1 MKRALKIVVTG
12 PFGAGKTAFIQTI
25 SQIDVVSTERKI
37 THHAP
42 AGKEETTVAL
52 DYGRVTLGKTVL
64 NLFGTPGQKRFDFMW
79 EILSK
84 EMDGFAVL
92 VDSTEPKTFREA
104 KRLIKL
110 FSRYNS
116 VPYVV
121 VANKQDLAGAVS
133 PAELRRVL
141 NLDGRVQVVPCIATR
156 KRDVRSVLQSLLEL
170 IPQ

>member
-1 MKRALKIVVTG
+1 MKRALKIVITG
-12 PFGAGKTAFIQTI
+12 PFGAGKTAFIKTI
-25 SQIDVVSTERKI
+25 SGIDVVSTERRI

-52 DYGRVTLGKTVL
+52 DYGQVALGQTVL
-64 NLFGTPGQKRFDFMW
+64 HLFGTPGQKRFDFMW

-92 VDSTEPKTFREA
+92 VDSTEARTFREA
-104 KRLIKL
+104 RRLINL

-121 VANKQDLAGAVS
+121 VANKQDLAGAAS
-133 PAELRRVL
+133 PAALQRAL
-141 NLDGRVQVVPCIATR
+141 NLDGQVPVVPCIATQ
-156 KRDVRSVLQSLLEL
+156 KRSVRAALLALVEL
-170 IPQ
+170 IP

>member
-1 MKRALKIVVTG
+1 MKRALKIVITG

-37 THHAP
+37 TRRAP
-42 AGKEETTVAL
+42 VGKEETTVAM
-52 DYGRVTLGKTVL
+52 DYGRVALGRTIL

-79 EILSK
+79 EILSQ

-92 VDSTEPKTFREA
+92 VDTTETKTFREA
-104 KRLIKL
+104 RRLIRL

-133 PAELRRVL
+133 STKLRRAL
-141 NLDGRVQVVPCIATR
+141 SLDGRVAVVPCVATR
-156 KRDVRSVLQSLLEL
+156 KRSVRTALQALVQL
-170 IPQ
+170 IP